1 MVQIPSFTHTNGE
14 ELKVFAVSF
23 LETLLLNLYAKVAS
37 GIFFGL
43 YNSYFSK
50 GMVSPIPPKG
60 LMDKELDC
68 IVHCSVVYYI
78 VECHLYFFLS
88 SKFLHYTM

>member
-1 MVQIPSFTHTNGE
+1 MVQIQSFTHTNGE

-23 LETLLLNLYAKVAS
+23 LETLLLYLYAKVAS

-43 YNSYFSK
+43 HNSYFSK
-50 GMVSPIPPKG
+50 GMVSPGPPKG

-68 IVHCSVVYYI
+68 IVHC
-78 VECHLYFFLS
+78 HLYYHQS
-88 SKFLHYTM
+88 VYNFLHYTM